1 MLMLFSSFHGG
12 LSTFV
17 GRPGLVVPTP
27 PPTFAGSSFH
37 PASLSPSTSSH
48 LCRGSL
54 KIART
59 RKMRGVRVLCG
70 YFGVKDY
77 FASFNNQNKNA
88 DASKEGLFDVNDYLS
103 SLGIKILED
112 DDEDSAGGEGST
124 SVRSSQMQQ
133 HEQSNNVHRL
143 QLRRQRRGR

>member
-1 MLMLFSSFHGG
+1 M
-12 LSTFV
+12 
-17 GRPGLVVPTP
+17 
-27 PPTFAGSSFH
+27 
-37 PASLSPSTSSH
+37 
-48 LCRGSL
+48 
-54 KIART
+54 
-59 RKMRGVRVLCG
+59 LCG